1 MIYRVYANRTQAK
14 KFTILNFG
22 RFSGKDRHGM
32 LQDTWVLFLQEKEA
46 KLIED
51 RQIRA
56 EQDLAFE
63 ESLRADIAKV

>member
-1 MIYRVYANRTQAK
+1 
-14 KFTILNFG
+14 
-22 RFSGKDRHGM
+22 M

-51 RQIRA
+51 RRIRA